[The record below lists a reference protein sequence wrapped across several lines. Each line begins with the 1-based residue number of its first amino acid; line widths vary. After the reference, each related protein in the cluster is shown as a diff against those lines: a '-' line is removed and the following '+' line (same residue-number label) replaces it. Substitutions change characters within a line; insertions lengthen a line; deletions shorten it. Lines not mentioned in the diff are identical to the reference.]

1 MSRDEVA
8 YMSLLD
14 RLEKPLLTLACI
26 YNKFYFILSTTD
38 KTGSRGGDSEGT
50 GSSKNTFVS
59 ILCVLF

>member
-50 GSSKNTFVS
+50 GSS
-59 ILCVLF
+59 